1 MNKIFY
7 WSPFTTSKI
16 ATVKAVINSAGSL
29 NKFFSKNDFKISI
42 IDAVH
47 EWKDFEDEIREKKIE
62 IVYLNKNS
70 FFNLFKKDGFVRSRF
85 AYLYI
90 FFKSFFPLIKV
101 LQEKK
106 PNYLII
112 HLITS
117 LPLFLFTFKNF
128 QSKLILRISGLP
140 KMTFFRKLL
149 WKLAVKNIYKI
160 TCPTLATYKNLSKF
174 EFLRD
179 KLCVL
184 NDPILN
190 INEIRKIKKKEVI
203 VNDKIKQIILKK
215 KYFLSVGRFTKQKNY
230 LYYLNC
236 IPEILKLNN
245 ELYFLFIGDGEDKK
259 KFLKIS
265 NELNISNRIIII
277 DHTKNVHYFM
287 KNAYALVLPSLWED
301 PGFVLVEAGYNGCQV
316 ISSDCPNGPLEIV
329 GDDGGYLFESN
340 SKSSLLK
347 TINIFLKDTEKSK
360 LSKKINLKKRLKKFT
375 SFYHAKNLK
384 NKILNLNE

>member
-29 NKFFSKNDFKISI
+29 NKFFYKKHFKTSI

-47 EWKDFEDEIREKKIE
+47 EWKDFEDEIKEKKIE
-62 IVYLNKNS
+62 LIYLNKNS
-70 FFNLFKKDGFVRSRF
+70 FFNSFKKDGFVRSRL
-85 AYLYI
+85 AYFYI
-90 FFKSFFPLIKV
+90 FFKSFFPLIRV

-106 PNYLII
+106 PDYLII

-117 LPLFLFTFKNF
+117 LPLFLFIFKNF
-128 QSKLILRISGLP
+128 QSRLILRISGLP

-160 TCPTLATYKNLSKF
+160 TCPTNATYKNLSKF
-174 EFLRD
+174 EFLKE

-190 INEIRKIKKKEVI
+190 INEIQKIRNKEVI
-203 VNDKIKQIILKK
+203 INDHIKQIVLKK
-215 KYFLSVGRFTKQKNY
+215 KFFLSIGRFTKQKNY
-230 LYYLNC
+230 LFYLNC
-236 IPEILKLNN
+236 IPEILKLDN
-245 ELYFLFIGDGEDKK
+245 ELYFLFIGQGEDKK

-265 NELNISNRIIII
+265 NKLNISDRIFIL

-287 KNAYALVLPSLWED
+287 KNANALVLPSLWED
-301 PGFVLVEAGYNGCQV
+301 PGFVLVEAGYNGCTV
-316 ISSDCPNGPLEIV
+316 VSSDCPNGPSEII
-329 GDDGGYLFESN
+329 GDDGGYLFKSN
-340 SKSSLLK
+340 SKNSLLQ
-347 TINIFLKDTEKSK
+347 TISLFLDDSKKSK
-360 LSKKINLKKRLKKFT
+360 VFKKINLKKRLKRFT
-375 SFYHAKNLK
+375 SFYHATNLK
-384 NKILNLNE
+384 NKILN

>member
-29 NKFFSKNDFKISI
+29 NKFFNNNQLRISI

-47 EWKDFEDEIREKKIE
+47 EWKDFEDEIKEKKIE
-62 IVYLNKNS
+62 LIFLNKYSILNS
-70 FFNLFKKDGFVRSRF
+70 FKKDGFIRSRI

-90 FFKSFFPLIKV
+90 FFKSFFPLIKI

-106 PNYLII
+106 PDYLII

-117 LPLFLFTFKNF
+117 LPLILFTFKNF
-128 QSKLILRISGLP
+128 KSKLILRISGFP
-140 KMTFFRKLL
+140 KMTFFRILL

-160 TCPTLATYKNLSKF
+160 SCPTFATYKNLSKF
-174 EFLRD
+174 EFLRE

-190 INEIRKIKKKEVI
+190 IGEIQKIKNKKVM
-203 VNDKIKQIILKK
+203 VNEDINQIISKK
-215 KYFLSVGRFTKQKNY
+215 KYLLSVGRFTKQKNY
-230 LYYLNC
+230 LFYLNC
-236 IPEILKLNN
+236 IPEILKLDK
-245 ELYFLFIGDGEDKK
+245 ELYFLFIGQGEDKK
-259 KFLKIS
+259 KFLEIS
-265 NELNISNRIIII
+265 NKLNISDKIFII

-316 ISSDCPNGPLEIV
+316 ISSDCPNGPSEIIS
-329 GDDGGYLFESN
+329 DDGGYLFESN
-340 SKSSLLK
+340 SKSSLVQ
-347 TINIFLKDTEKSK
+347 TISHFLKDTEKNK
-360 LSKKINLKKRLKKFT
+360 LSKKIKLKKRLKKFT
-375 SFYHAKNLK
+375 SFYHATNLK
-384 NKILNLNE
+384 NKILNLKE

>member
-16 ATVKAVINSAGSL
+16 ATVKAVINSAGSI
-29 NKFFSKNDFKISI
+29 NKFFNKNQFRISI
-42 IDAVH
+42 IDAVN
-47 EWKDFEDEIREKKIE
+47 EWKDFEDEIKEKKIE
-62 IVYLNKNS
+62 LIVLNNDSYFNS
-70 FFNLFKKDGFVRSRF
+70 FKKDGFVRSRF
-85 AYLYI
+85 AYLYV
-90 FFKSFFPLIKV
+90 FFKSFFPLIRV
-101 LQEKK
+101 LKEKK
-106 PNYLII
+106 PDYFII

-128 QSKLILRISGLP
+128 HSKLILRISGLP

-174 EFLRD
+174 EFLKE

-184 NDPILN
+184 SDPILN
-190 INEIRKIKKKEVI
+190 IDEIQKIKNKKVI
-203 VNDKIKQIILKK
+203 INEDIKQIISNK
-215 KYFLSVGRFTKQKNY
+215 KYLLSVGRFTKQKNY
-230 LYYLNC
+230 LFYLNC
-236 IPEILKLNN
+236 IPEILKLDD
-245 ELYFLFIGDGEDKK
+245 ELYFLFIGQGEDKK
-259 KFLKIS
+259 KFLEIS
-265 NELNISNRIIII
+265 NKLGVSDRIFII

-316 ISSDCPNGPLEIV
+316 ISSDCPNGPSEIV

-340 SKSSLLK
+340 SKSSLVQ
-347 TINIFLKDTEKSK
+347 TIDHFLKDTEKKK
-360 LSKKINLKKRLKKFT
+360 LLKKIKLKKRLKKFT
-375 SFYHAKNLK
+375 SFYHATNLK
-384 NKILNLNE
+384 NEILNLKE

>member
-29 NKFFSKNDFKISI
+29 NKFFNKNHFKTTI
-42 IDAVH
+42 IDAVN
-47 EWKDFEDEIREKKIE
+47 EWKDFEDEIKEKKIE
-62 IVYLNKNS
+62 LIHLNKDS
-70 FFNLFKKDGFVRSRF
+70 FFNSFKKDGFLRSRF
-85 AYLYI
+85 AYFYI
-90 FFKSFFPLIKV
+90 FFKSFFPLIKI

-106 PNYLII
+106 PDYLII

-117 LPLFLFTFKNF
+117 LPLFLFTFINF

-140 KMTFFRKLL
+140 KMTFFRTLL

-160 TCPTLATYKNLSKF
+160 TCPTHATYENLSKF
-174 EFLRD
+174 EFLKE

-190 INEIRKIKKKEVI
+190 INEIQKIKNKEVVI
-203 VNDKIKQIILKK
+203 SENIKQIILKK
-215 KYFLSVGRFTKQKNY
+215 KYFLSIGRFTKQKNY
-230 LYYLNC
+230 LYYLDC
-236 IPEILKLNN
+236 IPEILKLDK
-245 ELYFLFIGDGEDKK
+245 ELYFLFIGEGEDKK
-259 KFLKIS
+259 KFLEIS
-265 NELNISNRIIII
+265 KKLNVSERIFII

-287 KNAYALVLPSLWED
+287 KNANALVLPSLWED

-316 ISSDCPNGPLEIV
+316 ISSNCPNGPSEIV

-340 SKSSLLK
+340 SKSSLVQ
-347 TINIFLKDTEKSK
+347 TISFFLKDTEKSK

-375 SFYHAKNLK
+375 SFYHATRLK
-384 NKILNLNE
+384 NKILNLKD

>member
-1 MNKIFY
+1 MHKIFY

-16 ATVKAVINSAGSL
+16 ATVKAVINSAGSI
-29 NKFFSKNDFKISI
+29 NKFFNKNQFRISI
-42 IDAVH
+42 IDAVN
-47 EWKDFEDEIREKKIE
+47 EWKDFEDEIKEKKIE
-62 IVYLNKNS
+62 LIFLNNDSYFNS
-70 FFNLFKKDGFVRSRF
+70 FKKDGFIRSRF
-85 AYLYI
+85 AYLYV

-106 PNYLII
+106 PDYLII

-128 QSKLILRISGLP
+128 KSKLILRISGLP

-174 EFLRD
+174 EFLKE

-190 INEIRKIKKKEVI
+190 IDEIQKIKNKKVI
-203 VNDKIKQIILKK
+203 VNENIKQIISKK
-215 KYFLSVGRFTKQKNY
+215 KYLLSVGRFTKQKNY
-230 LYYLNC
+230 LFYLNC
-236 IPEILKLNN
+236 IPEILKLDE
-245 ELYFLFIGDGEDKK
+245 ELYFLFIGQGEDKK
-259 KFLKIS
+259 KFLEIS
-265 NELNISNRIIII
+265 NKLGISERIFII

-316 ISSDCPNGPLEIV
+316 ISSDCPNGPSEIV

-340 SKSSLLK
+340 SKSSLVQ
-347 TINIFLKDTEKSK
+347 TIDHFLKDTEKNK
-360 LSKKINLKKRLKKFT
+360 LLKKIKLKKRLKKFT
-375 SFYHAKNLK
+375 SFYHATNLK
-384 NKILNLNE
+384 NKILNLKE

>member
-16 ATVKAVINSAGSL
+16 ATVKAVINSAGSI
-29 NKFFSKNDFKISI
+29 NKFFNKNQFRISI
-42 IDAVH
+42 IDAVN
-47 EWKDFEDEIREKKIE
+47 EWKDFEDEIKEKKIE
-62 IVYLNKNS
+62 LIVLNNDSYFNS
-70 FFNLFKKDGFVRSRF
+70 FKKDGFVRSRF
-85 AYLYI
+85 AYLYV
-90 FFKSFFPLIKV
+90 FFKSFFPLIRV
-101 LQEKK
+101 LKEKK
-106 PNYLII
+106 PDYFII

-128 QSKLILRISGLP
+128 HSKLILRISGLP

-174 EFLRD
+174 EFLKE

-184 NDPILN
+184 SDPILN
-190 INEIRKIKKKEVI
+190 IDEIQKIKNKKVI
-203 VNDKIKQIILKK
+203 INEDIKQIISNK
-215 KYFLSVGRFTKQKNY
+215 KYLLSVGRFTKQKNY
-230 LYYLNC
+230 LFYLNC
-236 IPEILKLNN
+236 IPEILKLDD
-245 ELYFLFIGDGEDKK
+245 ELYFLFIGQGEDKK
-259 KFLKIS
+259 KFLEIS
-265 NELNISNRIIII
+265 NKLGVSDRTFII

-316 ISSDCPNGPLEIV
+316 ISSDCPNGPSEIV

-340 SKSSLLK
+340 SKSSLVQ
-347 TINIFLKDTEKSK
+347 TIDHFLKDTEKNK
-360 LSKKINLKKRLKKFT
+360 LLKKIKLKKRLKKFT
-375 SFYHAKNLK
+375 SFYHATNLK
-384 NKILNLNE
+384 NEILNLKE

>member
-16 ATVKAVINSAGSL
+16 ATVKAVINSAASL
-29 NKFFSKNDFKISI
+29 NKFFKKKNFKTTI
-42 IDAVH
+42 IDAVN
-47 EWKDFEDEIREKKIE
+47 EWEDFEDEIKEKKIE
-62 IVYLNKNS
+62 LIYLNKDS
-70 FFNLFKKDGFVRSRF
+70 FFKSFKKDGFIRSRF
-85 AYLYI
+85 AYFYI
-90 FFKSFFPLIKV
+90 FFKSFFPLIKI

-106 PNYLII
+106 PDYFII

-117 LPLFLFTFKNF
+117 LPIFLFTFKKF
-128 QSKLILRISGLP
+128 ESKLILRISGLP

-149 WKLAVKNIYKI
+149 WRIAVKNIYII
-160 TCPTLATYKNLSKF
+160 TCPTFATYENLSRF
-174 EFLRD
+174 EFLKE

-190 INEIRKIKKKEVI
+190 ISEIQKIKNKEVI
-203 VNDKIKQIILKK
+203 ISENIKQMILKK
-215 KYFLSVGRFTKQKNY
+215 KYFLSIGRFTKQKNY

-236 IPEILKLNN
+236 IPEILKLNK

-265 NELNISNRIIII
+265 NKLNISDRIFII
-277 DHTKNVHYFM
+277 DYTKNVHYFM
-287 KNAYALVLPSLWED
+287 KNAHALVLPSLWED
-301 PGFVLVEAGYNGCQV
+301 PGFVLVEAGYNGCPV

-340 SKSSLLK
+340 SKSSLVK
-347 TINIFLKDTEKSK
+347 TINNFLKDTEKNK

-375 SFYHAKNLK
+375 SFYHATNLK